1 MCIRD
6 RIGNVAFATLM
17 MSTIGYFYH
26 AFLPGKADFDAW
38 DGGLA
43 AEAEADDVPLP
54 LEAEVNNLPI
64 RE

>member
-1 MCIRD
+1 MGSVVGIVLN
-6 RIGNVAFATLM
+6 I
-17 MSTIGYFYH
+17 I
-26 AFLPGKADFDAW
+26 LPGKADFDAW

-54 LEAEVNNLPI
+54 LEAEVTNLPI